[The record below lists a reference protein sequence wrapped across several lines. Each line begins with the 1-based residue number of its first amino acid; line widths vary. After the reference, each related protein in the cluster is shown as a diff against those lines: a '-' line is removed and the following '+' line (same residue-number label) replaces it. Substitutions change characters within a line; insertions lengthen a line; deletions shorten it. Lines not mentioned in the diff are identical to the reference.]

1 MTATVNSASVTGSL
15 LGAPETRDDDLFAT
29 DAAPRHRGRRIVTL
43 VTIVVL
49 VAALAGVALSS
60 TRASGAQY
68 RVAMVTNAD
77 ATAVLD
83 GVATIEPVSQATVA
97 FPISGT
103 VANVAVKTGQKVTA
117 GATLASVD
125 TTSLY
130 ETIHTDEASL
140 AQAKLT
146 LADALDGTSTASTSG
161 SGATGAST
169 ATLTAAT
176 TSYASPSNSSP
187 SKSEIA
193 AAQKAV
199 VAAQAKVDRALASAD
214 AAVKAAETVCGPA
227 TAHPAT
233 TSTTAAAS
241 TTSTTT
247 SSTTPVGSCTA
258 ALQTSLAAQQSVSVA
273 QRSLD
278 SAVQHLTTLLDAEA
292 STPSSNSNTPS
303 GSGTGQS
310 TGTGT
315 GSGAATGAQTSG
327 GGATT
332 KTASAADLEAD
343 QTSVDAATAKLAVG
357 IQSLTQARITTP
369 ITGTVI
375 AVNIAAGDT
384 VSANSTTETIIVAGA
399 KGYEVTTT
407 VAVTQIARVV
417 VGRSASVLPD
427 GAASTITGHVS
438 EISAVPS
445 TSSSATTTYNVV
457 VGLDR
462 APSTLQDG
470 TTGSVSIITDAAK
483 AALVVPSS
491 AVHTSGKNHT
501 VTVALGSSRTKAVPV
516 TVGVQGATA
525 TQIKSG
531 LAVGE
536 HVVIADLNKALPSSA
551 TSSQSN
557 SSTNRNGAGGFGGG
571 TGGPPSGFT
580 APSR

>member
-1 MTATVNSASVTGSL
+1 
-15 LGAPETRDDDLFAT
+15 
-29 DAAPRHRGRRIVTL
+29 
-43 VTIVVL
+43 
-49 VAALAGVALSS
+49 
-60 TRASGAQY
+60 
-68 RVAMVTNAD
+68 
-77 ATAVLD
+77 
-83 GVATIEPVSQATVA
+83 
-97 FPISGT
+97 
-103 VANVAVKTGQKVTA
+103 
-117 GATLASVD
+117 
-125 TTSLY
+125 
-130 ETIHTDEASL
+130 
-140 AQAKLT
+140 
-146 LADALDGTSTASTSG
+146 
-161 SGATGAST
+161 
-169 ATLTAAT
+169 
-176 TSYASPSNSSP
+176 
-187 SKSEIA
+187 
-193 AAQKAV
+193 
-199 VAAQAKVDRALASAD
+199 
-214 AAVKAAETVCGPA
+214 
-227 TAHPAT
+227 
-233 TSTTAAAS
+233 
-241 TTSTTT
+241 
-247 SSTTPVGSCTA
+247 
-258 ALQTSLAAQQSVSVA
+258 VSVA

-315 GSGAATGAQTSG
+315 GTGSGSGAATGAQTSG